1 MLMIKT
7 DGTVSVGRTIFK
19 SGTSETSINGGSHSS
34 VGLIGDIIL
43 STAD

>member
-1 MLMIKT
+1 MIKS

-19 SGTSETSINGGSHSS
+19 SGSTETAITSGGNFNS

-43 STAD
+43 STRD